1 MADRR
6 MALADLVTG
15 ALLFVLSVAVVYGA
29 WTMDRLEIREIH
41 PLSVP
46 GLTPGLLGIALAV
59 ASLLLIL
66 KAARSFGSLSSEA
79 AAGTEAGESDAEPR
93 SAYRLT
99 LAVALCLTYALGLV
113 GRIPFWLATA
123 LFVTS
128 FIALFEWERG
138 GTPARR
144 LTRLVWAVSL
154 GVATGL
160 IVSFA
165 FRDMF
170 LVRLP

>member
-15 ALLFVLSVAVVYGA
+15 ALLFVLSVAVIYGA
-29 WTMDRLEIREIH
+29 WTMDRLEIRQIH
-41 PLSVP
+41 PSSVP
-46 GLTPGLLGIALAV
+46 GLTPGLLGLALALV
-59 ASLLLIL
+59 SLLLIL
-66 KAARSFGSLSSEA
+66 KAARSFGPVRGGAETGA
-79 AAGTEAGESDAEPR
+79 EPAESDSDPR
-93 SAYRLT
+93 SAYRLV
-99 LAVALCLTYALGLV
+99 LAAVLCLIYSLGLV

-123 LFVTS
+123 LFVTA

-138 GTPARR
+138 GTRARR

-154 GVATGL
+154 GVATGI
-160 IVSFA
+160 IVSFV
-165 FRDMF
+165 FRDLF

>member
-6 MALADLVTG
+6 MALADLLTG
-15 ALLFVLSVAVVYGA
+15 AVLFVLSVAVIYGA
-29 WTMDRLEIREIH
+29 WTMDRLEIRQIH
-41 PLSVP
+41 PSSVP

-66 KAARSFGSLSSEA
+66 KAARSFGPIPGGAE
-79 AAGTEAGESDAEPR
+79 AGTEAAERDTDPR
-93 SAYRLT
+93 SVYRLI
-99 LAVALCLTYALGLV
+99 LAAALCLLYSLGLV
-113 GRIPFWLATA
+113 GRIPFWLATV

-138 GTPARR
+138 GTRARR
-144 LTRLVWAVSL
+144 LTRLVWAISL
-154 GVATGL
+154 GLATGL
-160 IVSFA
+160 LVSFV
-165 FRDMF
+165 FRDLF